1 MEHQLP
7 SLDVRD
13 IMPVGLEASRAAI
26 VCGNESTPELL
37 VSEFR
42 HAEGTYGFVQ
52 VSTCNLVTLSYP
64 RVHLSGE
71 IPIRP
76 LQDGSDPQVS

>member
-1 MEHQLP
+1 
-7 SLDVRD
+7 
-13 IMPVGLEASRAAI
+13 MPVGLEASRAAI

-42 HAEGTYGFVQ
+42 QAEGTYGFVQ
-52 VSTCNLVTLSYP
+52 VSTRNLVTFSYP
-64 RVHLSGE
+64 RHLSGE